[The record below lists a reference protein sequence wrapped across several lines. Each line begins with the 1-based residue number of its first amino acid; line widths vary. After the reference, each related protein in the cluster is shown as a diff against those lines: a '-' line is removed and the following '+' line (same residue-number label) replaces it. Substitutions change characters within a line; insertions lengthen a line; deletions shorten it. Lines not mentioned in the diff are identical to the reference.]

1 METGPMET
9 GGHTPVMLR
18 EAIEAL
24 SPRDGAIYVDGT
36 FGAGG
41 YAEAILAA
49 ADCRV
54 WGIDRDPE
62 AVAQGQALAARH
74 PERLKLIHG
83 CFGAMDRLLGAHQ
96 IFAVDGIALDLGVS
110 SMQLDQAERGF
121 SFRGDGPLDMRMG
134 ARAAGGAAGGA
145 TGDATGDAAGDAPG
159 EIEDAD
165 DSGPSA
171 ADVVNELSEAELAD
185 IIHHY
190 GEERRARQVAR
201 AIVAARRERPIE
213 DTQRLAEIVRA
224 AVRSAS
230 KGRGKPQSKGA
241 GKARAGRGIDPATR
255 TFQALR
261 IHVNDE
267 LGELDRGLH
276 AAERLLAPGGRL
288 AVVSFHSLEDR
299 AVKVFLRA
307 RSGAGPG
314 GSRHRPEAA
323 ARRDPTFLPL
333 FRGACRPGPAECE
346 VNPRARSARLRAAER
361 TAAAAWND
369 LPADTA
375 ADTAPNSGGTTA

>member
-1 METGPMET
+1 MAATEM
-9 GGHTPVMLR
+9 GGHTPVMLG
-18 EAIEAL
+18 EVIEAL
-24 SPRDGAIYVDGT
+24 NPRDGAIYLDGT

-62 AVAQGQALAARH
+62 AVARGQALAARH
-74 PERLKLIHG
+74 PQRLKLIHG
-83 CFGAMDRLLGAHQ
+83 RFGAMDSLLGARQ
-96 IFAVDGIALDLGVS
+96 VFAVDGIALDLGVS

-121 SFRGDGPLDMRMG
+121 SFRAEGPLDMRMG
-134 ARAAGGAAGGA
+134 RGLEGSAAGGTDDGE
-145 TGDATGDAAGDAPG
+145 GDA
-159 EIEDAD
+159 
-165 DSGPSA
+165 GPSA
-171 ADVVNELSEAELAD
+171 AEAVNELSEAELAD

-201 AIVAARRERPIE
+201 AIVAARREQPIE
-213 DTQRLAEIVRA
+213 DTARLAGIVRA

-230 KGRGKPQSKGA
+230 KGRGKSKGA
-241 GKARAGRGIDPATR
+241 RPGIDPATR

-299 AVKVFLRA
+299 AVKTFLRT

-333 FRGACRPGPAECE
+333 FRGACRPSQAETAS
-346 VNPRARSARLRAAER
+346 NPRARSARLRAAER
-361 TAAAAWND
+361 TVAAAWNGKTDD
-369 LPADTA
+369 LAEGA
-375 ADTAPNSGGTTA
+375 A

>member
-1 METGPMET
+1 
-9 GGHTPVMLR
+9 MLR
-18 EAIEAL
+18 EVIEAL
-24 SPRDGAIYVDGT
+24 SPRDGAIYLDGT

-54 WGIDRDPE
+54 WGIDRDPK
-62 AVAQGQALAARH
+62 AVARGQALAARH
-74 PERLKLIHG
+74 PERLNLIHG
-83 CFGAMDRLLGAHQ
+83 RFGAMDSLLGAHRV
-96 IFAVDGIALDLGVS
+96 FAVDGIALDLGVS

-121 SFRGDGPLDMRMG
+121 SFRSEGPLDMRMD
-134 ARAAGGAAGGA
+134 R
-145 TGDATGDAAGDAPG
+145 GDAAGSTEYA
-159 EIEDAD
+159 
-165 DSGPSA
+165 GPSA
-171 ADVVNELSEAELAD
+171 AEVVNELSEAELAD

-201 AIVAARRERPIE
+201 AIVAARRDRPIE
-213 DTQRLAEIVRA
+213 DTARLAEIVRA

-230 KGRGKPQSKGA
+230 KGRGKPLSKRA
-241 GKARAGRGIDPATR
+241 GKGKGRTGLGIDPATR

-299 AVKVFLRA
+299 AVKAFLRA
-307 RSGAGPG
+307 RAGAGPS

-333 FRGACRPGPAECE
+333 FRGACRPGRAECE
-346 VNPRARSARLRAAER
+346 GNPRARSARLRAAER
-361 TAAAAWND
+361 TVAAAWNGT
-369 LPADTA
+369 PADTA
-375 ADTAPNSGGTTA
+375 ADAATNPGGATA

>member
-1 METGPMET
+1 MTAPQDTAPRNSASVEA

-18 EAIEAL
+18 EVIEAL
-24 SPRDGAIYVDGT
+24 HPRDGAIYLDGT

-62 AVAQGQALAARH
+62 AVARGQALAARH
-74 PERLKLIHG
+74 PERLNLIHG
-83 CFGAMDRLLGAHQ
+83 RFGAMDRLLGARQ
-96 IFAVDGIALDLGVS
+96 VFAVDGIALDLGVS
-110 SMQLDQAERGF
+110 SMQLDQAERGCAC
-121 SFRGDGPLDMRMG
+121 RTEGPLDMRMD
-134 ARAAGGAAGGA
+134 RGGAAGTDIGGA
-145 TGDATGDAAGDAPG
+145 
-159 EIEDAD
+159 IEDA
-165 DSGPSA
+165 GPSA
-171 ADVVNELSEAELAD
+171 AEVVNELSEAELAD

-201 AIVAARRERPIE
+201 AIVAARRDRPIE
-213 DTQRLAEIVRA
+213 DTARLAEIVRA

-230 KGRGKPQSKGA
+230 PGRGKSQSKRA
-241 GKARAGRGIDPATR
+241 GKGKGRTGLGIDPATR

-299 AVKVFLRA
+299 AVKAFLRA
-307 RSGAGPG
+307 RGGAGPS
-314 GSRHRPEAA
+314 GSRHRPETA

-333 FRGACRPGPAECE
+333 FRGACRPGRAECE
-346 VNPRARSARLRAAER
+346 GNPRARSARLRAAER
-361 TAAAAWND
+361 TAAAAWNGM
-369 LPADTA
+369 PADTA
-375 ADTAPNSGGTTA
+375 ATSAAISGGATA

>member
-1 METGPMET
+1 MTGLQDTAAMAR
-9 GGHTPVMLR
+9 GGHTPVMLG
-18 EAIEAL
+18 EVIEAL

-41 YAEAILAA
+41 HAEAILAA

-62 AVAQGQALAARH
+62 AIARGQALAARH
-74 PERLKLIHG
+74 PERLNLIHG
-83 CFGAMDRLLGAHQ
+83 RFGAMDELLGAQ
-96 IFAVDGIALDLGVS
+96 KVYAVDGIALDLGVS
-110 SMQLDQAERGF
+110 SMQLDQPERGF
-121 SFRGDGPLDMRMG
+121 SFRSEGPLDMRMG
-134 ARAAGGAAGGA
+134 ARASGNE
-145 TGDATGDAAGDAPG
+145 TENT
-159 EIEDAD
+159 EDA
-165 DSGPSA
+165 GPSA

-201 AIVAARRERPIE
+201 AIVAARQDRPIE
-213 DTQRLAEIVRA
+213 DTARLADIVRA
-224 AVRSAS
+224 AVRRGTKGGAKS
-230 KGRGKPQSKGA
+230 KNGKP
-241 GKARAGRGIDPATR
+241 GIDPATR

-267 LGELDRGLH
+267 LGEIDRGLH

-307 RSGAGPG
+307 RAGAGPS

-323 ARRDPTFLPL
+323 ARHDPTFLPL
-333 FRGACRPGPAECE
+333 FRGTCRPSRAECE
-346 VNPRARSARLRAAER
+346 GNPRARSARLRAAER

-369 LPADTA
+369 VPAHSGSA
-375 ADTAPNSGGTTA
+375 AV

>member
-1 METGPMET
+1 MTAARPDPAAMES

-18 EAIEAL
+18 EVIEAL

-62 AVAQGQALAARH
+62 ALARGQALAARH
-74 PERLKLIHG
+74 PERLKLIQG
-83 CFGAMDRLLGAHQ
+83 RFGAMDSLLGAHRV
-96 IFAVDGIALDLGVS
+96 FAVDGIALDLGVS
-110 SMQLDQAERGF
+110 SMQLDRAERGF
-121 SFRGDGPLDMRMG
+121 SFRTEGPLDMRMDQG
-134 ARAAGGAAGGA
+134 
-145 TGDATGDAAGDAPG
+145 TAGDSKA
-159 EIEDAD
+159 A
-165 DSGPSA
+165 GPSA
-171 ADVVNELSEAELAD
+171 ADVVNERSEAELAD
-185 IIHHY
+185 IIHRY

-201 AIVAARRERPIE
+201 AIVAARRDRPIE
-213 DTQRLAEIVRA
+213 DTARLAEIVRA
-224 AVRSAS
+224 AVRAAS
-230 KGRGKPQSKGA
+230 KGRGKPQSKS
-241 GKARAGRGIDPATR
+241 AGRGIDPATR

-299 AVKVFLRA
+299 AVKTFLRA
-307 RSGAGPG
+307 RAGAGSG

-323 ARRDPTFLPL
+323 VRRDPTFLPL
-333 FRGACRPGPAECE
+333 FRGACRPSRAECAG
-346 VNPRARSARLRAAER
+346 NPRARSARLRAAER
-361 TAAAAWND
+361 TAAAAWN
-369 LPADTA
+369 PMPSDTA
-375 ADTAPNSGGTTA
+375 AHSAGATA

>member
-1 METGPMET
+1 MTAPQDTATMAK

-18 EAIEAL
+18 EVIEAL

-62 AVAQGQALAARH
+62 AVARGQTLAARH

-83 CFGAMDRLLGAHQ
+83 CFGAMDSLLGAHQ
-96 IFAVDGIALDLGVS
+96 VFAVDGIALDLGVS

-121 SFRGDGPLDMRMG
+121 SFRAEGPLDMRMG
-134 ARAAGGAAGGA
+134 RGAA
-145 TGDATGDAAGDAPG
+145 GDATGDAVGDAAG
-159 EIEDAD
+159 NDEDT
-165 DSGPSA
+165 GPSA
-171 ADVVNELSEAELAD
+171 AEVVNELSEAELAD

-213 DTQRLAEIVRA
+213 DTARLAEIVRA
-224 AVRSAS
+224 AVRAAS
-230 KGRGKPQSKGA
+230 KGRGTGKGRA
-241 GKARAGRGIDPATR
+241 GKGGAGRGIDPATR

-314 GSRHRPEAA
+314 GSRHRPETT

-333 FRGACRPGPAECE
+333 FRGACRPSRVECDG
-346 VNPRARSARLRAAER
+346 NPRARSARLRAAER
-361 TAAAAWND
+361 TAASAWGDMPAISAAN
-369 LPADTA
+369 P
-375 ADTAPNSGGTTA
+375 GGGSA

>member
-1 METGPMET
+1 MTAPQDSGAPQDTAPMEA

-18 EAIEAL
+18 EVIEAL
-24 SPRDGAIYVDGT
+24 SPRDGAIYLDGT

-62 AVAQGQALAARH
+62 AVARGQALAARH
-74 PERLKLIHG
+74 PERLNLIHG
-83 CFGAMDRLLGAHQ
+83 RFGAMDSLLGAQ
-96 IFAVDGIALDLGVS
+96 QVFAVDGIALDLGVS

-121 SFRGDGPLDMRMG
+121 SFRSAGPLDMRMG
-134 ARAAGGAAGGA
+134 R
-145 TGDATGDAAGDAPG
+145 GDAAGTDEDDAP
-159 EIEDAD
+159 
-165 DSGPSA
+165 PSA
-171 ADVVNELSEAELAD
+171 AEVVNELSEAELAD

-213 DTQRLAEIVRA
+213 DTARLAEIVRA
-224 AVRSAS
+224 AVRAAS
-230 KGRGKPQSKGA
+230 KGRAKPRGKGGA
-241 GKARAGRGIDPATR
+241 GKGGAGRGIDPATR

-299 AVKVFLRA
+299 AVKAFLRA
-307 RSGAGPG
+307 RAGAGPS

-323 ARRDPTFLPL
+323 ARHDPTFLPL
-333 FRGACRPGPAECE
+333 FRGACRPGRAECE
-346 VNPRARSARLRAAER
+346 GNPRARSARLRAAER
-361 TAAAAWND
+361 TAAAAWNGR
-369 LPADTA
+369 PADTA
-375 ADTAPNSGGTTA
+375 AHSAANTRGATA

>member
-1 METGPMET
+1 MTASRTSGPRSSAHPELAPIEK

-18 EAIEAL
+18 EVIEAL
-24 SPRDGAIYVDGT
+24 SPRDGAIYLDGT

-41 YAEAILAA
+41 YAEAILGA

-62 AVAQGQALAARH
+62 AVARGQALAARH
-74 PERLKLIHG
+74 ADRLNLIHG
-83 CFGAMDRLLGAHQ
+83 RFGAMDDLLGAHQ
-96 IFAVDGIALDLGVS
+96 VVAVDGIALDLGVS

-121 SFRGDGPLDMRMG
+121 SFRTKGPLDMRMG
-134 ARAAGGAAGGA
+134 ARAAGDDAGDD
-145 TGDATGDAAGDAPG
+145 GDA
-159 EIEDAD
+159 
-165 DSGPSA
+165 GPSA
-171 ADVVNELSEAELAD
+171 AEVVNEFSETELAD
-185 IIHHY
+185 IIHRY

-213 DTQRLAEIVRA
+213 DTARLAEIVRA
-224 AVRSAS
+224 AVRRGI
-230 KGRGKPQSKGA
+230 KGGTKSRGAKSRGA
-241 GKARAGRGIDPATR
+241 NRGIDPATR

-261 IHVNDE
+261 IYVNDE

-299 AVKVFLRA
+299 VVKTFLRA
-307 RSGAGPG
+307 RSAGGSG
-314 GSRHRPEAA
+314 GSRHRPEPA

-333 FRGACRPGPAECE
+333 FRGACRPGRAECE
-346 VNPRARSARLRAAER
+346 GNPRARSARLRAAER
-361 TAAAAWND
+361 TAAAAWTGTR
-369 LPADTA
+369 ADASANGMGETA
-375 ADTAPNSGGTTA
+375 

>member
-1 METGPMET
+1 MTPPPDTTSPQDTAPPNLAPIET

-18 EAIEAL
+18 EVIEAL
-24 SPRDGAIYVDGT
+24 SPRDGAVYVDGT

-41 YAEAILAA
+41 YTEAILAA

-62 AVAQGQALAARH
+62 AVTRGQAMAARH
-74 PERLKLIHG
+74 PQRLKLIHG
-83 CFGAMDRLLGAHQ
+83 RFGAMDTLLGRQ
-96 IFAVDGIALDLGVS
+96 QVFAVDGIALDLGVS

-121 SFRGDGPLDMRMG
+121 SFRAEGPLDMRMD
-134 ARAAGGAAGGA
+134 R
-145 TGDATGDAAGDAPG
+145 GDAAGNDEDDAVGGPG
-159 EIEDAD
+159 
-165 DSGPSA
+165 PNA
-171 ADVVNELSEAELAD
+171 AEVVNELSEAELAD

-213 DTQRLAEIVRA
+213 DTARLAEIVRA
-224 AVRSAS
+224 AVRASS
-230 KGRGKPQSKGA
+230 KGRTKPRSKT
-241 GKARAGRGIDPATR
+241 GRGIDPATR

-267 LGELDRGLH
+267 IGELDRGLH

-307 RSGAGPG
+307 RAGAGPS

-323 ARRDPTFLPL
+323 ARHDPTFLPL
-333 FRGACRPGPAECE
+333 FRGACRPGRAECDA
-346 VNPRARSARLRAAER
+346 NPRARSARLRAAER
-361 TAAAAWND
+361 TAAAAWNAV
-369 LPADTA
+369 P
-375 ADTAPNSGGTTA
+375 SGGETA

>member
-1 METGPMET
+1 MAK

-62 AVAQGQALAARH
+62 AVARGQALAARH

-83 CFGAMDRLLGAHQ
+83 RFGAMDRLLGAQ
-96 IFAVDGIALDLGVS
+96 QVFAVDGIALDLGVS

-121 SFRGDGPLDMRMG
+121 SFRTEGPLDMRM
-134 ARAAGGAAGGA
+134 
-145 TGDATGDAAGDAPG
+145 DQSAAGDTTGSA
-159 EIEDAD
+159 EDA
-165 DSGPSA
+165 GPSA
-171 ADVVNELSEAELAD
+171 AEVVNELSEAELAD

-213 DTQRLAEIVRA
+213 DTARLAEIVRA
-224 AVRSAS
+224 AVRPAS
-230 KGRGKPQSKGA
+230 KVQAKHRGKG
-241 GKARAGRGIDPATR
+241 AGRGIDPATR

-267 LGELDRGLH
+267 LGELERGLH

-307 RSGAGPG
+307 RAGAGPG

-333 FRGACRPGPAECE
+333 FRGACRPGRAECE
-346 VNPRARSARLRAAER
+346 GNPRARSARLRAAER
-361 TAAAAWND
+361 TAAAAWNVM
-369 LPADTA
+369 PADTA
-375 ADTAPNSGGTTA
+375 ANSAANAGGETA

>member
-1 METGPMET
+1 MTAPQDSGTPQDTAPKAT

-18 EAIEAL
+18 EVIEAL

-62 AVAQGQALAARH
+62 AVARGQALAARH
-74 PERLKLIHG
+74 AERLNLIHG
-83 CFGAMDRLLGAHQ
+83 RFGAMDSLLGAHRV
-96 IFAVDGIALDLGVS
+96 FAVDGIALDLGVS

-121 SFRGDGPLDMRMG
+121 SFRSEGPLDMRM
-134 ARAAGGAAGGA
+134 
-145 TGDATGDAAGDAPG
+145 DPGDAAGNTEYA
-159 EIEDAD
+159 
-165 DSGPSA
+165 GPSA
-171 ADVVNELSEAELAD
+171 AEVVNELSEAELAD

-201 AIVAARRERPIE
+201 AIVAARRDRPIE
-213 DTQRLAEIVRA
+213 DTARLAEIVRA

-230 KGRGKPQSKGA
+230 KGRGKPLSKRA
-241 GKARAGRGIDPATR
+241 GKGKGRTGLGIDPATR

-299 AVKVFLRA
+299 AVKIFLRA